1 MVSFGQIETAVM
13 TFDKTVK
20 NFNMI
25 GDVAKAVFPYKN
37 TRDSSLRIVDVE
49 GSRNSIFITNQ
60 RETVRKTRT
69 RGKVRKTRTRET
81 SVRGE
86 KKSDYQ
92 GIGLSQIIL
101 IGIIAVPL
109 VLGILYFTKSPT
121 RKGNIKH
128 LTTIETPQEIKKSN
142 FCSNCGIS
150 INEKTAFCTNCGTK
164 IT

>member
-1 MVSFGQIETAVM
+1 MEEQMTDNTDGWHKQPHYTQHELDVM
-13 TFDKTVK
+13 MR
-20 NFNMI
+20 MI
-25 GDVAKAVFPYKN
+25 GSQLVSVTNPILKKPLE
-37 TRDSSLRIVDVE
+37 SC
-49 GSRNSIFITNQ
+49 SIGLD
-60 RETVRKTRT
+60 RKELHDRLLSAM
-69 RGKVRKTRTRET
+69 EH
-81 SVRGE
+81 
-86 KKSDYQ
+86 YQ

-142 FCSNCGIS
+142 FCTNCGIS